1 MWSGIRREGWRTY
14 GMVSLLKKHSVL
26 DGDYEHVPRVQG
38 PSRLCC
44 HHPMLQGYGSWTQG
58 QGLRHQDHQVGEHPP
73 PDIWFLISNPSI
85 CRCEV
90 VEA

>member
-14 GMVSLLKKHSVL
+14 GKRMVSLLKKRSVL

-44 HHPMLQGYGSWTQG
+44 HHPVLQG
-58 QGLRHQDHQVGEHPP
+58 QGLRNPDHQVGEHPP
-73 PDIWFLISNPSI
+73 PDRWFLVSNPSI